1 MNKRRYV
8 TKGELETL
16 NSLFKSRKAEKGR
29 QKKLDEFWQ
38 SLSGKYH
45 FHTDHTLI
53 HNETGEIIDSCFDQ

>member
-1 MNKRRYV
+1 MNKRRYI
-8 TKGELETL
+8 TKGELEIL
-16 NSLFKSRKAEKGR
+16 NSLFDSRKAEKGQ

-53 HNETGEIIDSCFDQ
+53 HNETGEIIDSCFAQ

>member
-1 MNKRRYV
+1 MIKLKYL
-8 TKGELETL
+8 TKEELETL
-16 NSLFKSRKAEKGR
+16 NSLFNSRKAGKGP

-53 HNETGEIIDSCFDQ
+53 HNETGEIIDSCFGQ

>member
-1 MNKRRYV
+1 MNKRRYI

-16 NSLFKSRKAEKGR
+16 NSLFDSRKAER

-45 FHTDHTLI
+45 FHIDHTLI